1 MFFHVLKYR
10 LKCIL
15 KDKQMMFWTL
25 LFPIVLSTFFNMA
38 FSNLNSNYIFEQIPI
53 ALVDGENLIENEY
66 IKNVLL
72 SLSDNSDNPLFYL
85 TQEDLFKAKMMLEND
100 EVVAYIVPGKETK
113 VFIKESGISQTV
125 VKSVIDSTIRSKLMV
140 NKIMVKNPKALD
152 EGLGEYLLQNNSFI
166 VKDSHS
172 NTKTPNDTLIYFYA
186 LIAMTCF
193 YGAFVGIKEI
203 SAIQADLS
211 PEAIRVN
218 VSPVKK
224 LRVYLSSL
232 TASMIVQFG
241 VIIILLLYLSLVLKI
256 SFGNELGYVLLLSF
270 TGTLTGVAFGAMIG
284 AFIRGGGEGLKVAI
298 LIGITMTLSFLS
310 GMMQSSVKYAVTNAL
325 PFMAYINPLNLI
337 TDGFY
342 TLYYYPDHSKY
353 FINISVLW
361 IFILIFSFFTI
372 TKLRRTRYASI

>member
-85 TQEDLFKAKMMLEND
+85 TQEDLSKAKMMLEND
-100 EVVAYIVPGKETK
+100 EVAAYIVPGKETK

-152 EGLGEYLLQNNSFI
+152 EGLGEYLLENNSFI

-172 NTKTPNDTLIYFYA
+172 KTKTPNDTLIYFYA